1 MCGQTRASPLHL
13 SRPTS
18 RSDAKSGD
26 TGRYGEIWGDMG
38 GCGEMW
44 GDMDLA
50 LRRELGAVGLDA
62 PPEAPRLR
70 LLVNLRHTCPGRVV
84 DASAGGPIAA
94 PSRVHLPLALRLR
107 RLDRR
112 LRLGGGEAERHHVLD
127 EGSLVSQSSAEFT
140 RDWASALPCA
150 TTRAAWLAL
159 RAVAVGGG
167 RELGG
172 ESDDGGGG
180 GESDGRAPL
189 LMRRV
194 MSAAERRESSVGVS
208 KGRSSLPPI
217 RRRV

>member
-1 MCGQTRASPLHL
+1 
-13 SRPTS
+13 
-18 RSDAKSGD
+18 
-26 TGRYGEIWGDMG
+26 
-38 GCGEMW
+38 MW

-50 LRRELGAVGLDA
+50 LRPELGAVGLDA

-112 LRLGGGEAERHHVLD
+112 LRLGGGEAERYHVLD
-127 EGSLVSQSSAEFT
+127 EGSLVSQSSAEII

-150 TTRAAWLAL
+150 TTTAWLAL

>member
-1 MCGQTRASPLHL
+1 
-13 SRPTS
+13 
-18 RSDAKSGD
+18 
-26 TGRYGEIWGDMG
+26 
-38 GCGEMW
+38 MW

-70 LLVNLRHTCPGRVV
+70 LLVHLRHTRPGRVV
-84 DASAGGPIAA
+84 EVSAAGGPTAA
-94 PSRVHLPLALRLR
+94 PSRVRLPLALRLR

-112 LRLGGGEAERHHVLD
+112 LRLGGGEAERYHVLD
-127 EGSLVSQSSAEFT
+127 EGSLVGQSSAEIT

-150 TTRAAWLAL
+150 TTTAWLAL

>member
-1 MCGQTRASPLHL
+1 
-13 SRPTS
+13 
-18 RSDAKSGD
+18 
-26 TGRYGEIWGDMG
+26 
-38 GCGEMW
+38 MW

-50 LRRELGAVGLDA
+50 LRPELGAVGLDA

-112 LRLGGGEAERHHVLD
+112 LRLGGGEAERYHVLD
-127 EGSLVSQSSAEFT
+127 EGSLVSQSSAEIT

>member
-1 MCGQTRASPLHL
+1 
-13 SRPTS
+13 
-18 RSDAKSGD
+18 
-26 TGRYGEIWGDMG
+26 MG

-70 LLVNLRHTCPGRVV
+70 LLVHLRHTRPGRVV
-84 DASAGGPIAA
+84 EVSAAGGPTAA
-94 PSRVHLPLALRLR
+94 PSRVRLPLALRLR

-112 LRLGGGEAERHHVLD
+112 LRLGGGEAERYHVLD

-172 ESDDGGGG
+172 ESD
-180 GESDGRAPL
+180 GRAPL